1 MDKRNILEPKLR
13 WATPGGRGFGVT
25 SASSSQAPTASQSTS
40 RGPSHAS
47 SSSSYASAS
56 IPYTFSGPPAASQ
69 SYMSGSTSYTAP
81 APTAAQQEAARKQ
94 AEAFA
99 KAAELRNILNNLEKV
114 DDEGRR
120 TSLLDT
126 LCSTEDVLALPMH
139 PNPPGIQT
147 GDLKVNLLK
156 HQVSPRRSTHD
167 PLTNSLGFRVRLY
180 NGV

>member
-13 WATPGGRGFGVT
+13 WATPGGHGFGGA
-25 SASSSQAPTASQSTS
+25 SASSSQAPAASQSTS

-69 SYMSGSTSYTAP
+69 SYMSRSASYTAP

-120 TSLLDT
+120 SSLLDT
-126 LCSTEDVLALPMH
+126 LCSVEDILSSPLH
-139 PNPPGIQT
+139 PNPPGIEGRQ
-147 GDLKVNLLK
+147 LKVNLLK
-156 HQVSPRRSTHD
+156 HQVHISYY
-167 PLTNSLGFRVRLY
+167 V
-180 NGV
+180 

>member
-13 WATPGGRGFGVT
+13 WATPGGRGFSIG
-25 SASSSQAPTASQSTS
+25 SASSSQAPAASQSTS

-69 SYMSGSTSYTAP
+69 SYTSGSTSYTAP

-120 TSLLDT
+120 SSLLDT
-126 LCSTEDVLALPMH
+126 LCSVDDVLSLPVH
-139 PNPPGIQT
+139 DDPPGIEK
-147 GDLKVNLLK
+147 GNLRVDLLK
-156 HQVSPRRSTHD
+156 HQVSCRIQ
-167 PLTNSLGFRVRLY
+167 RVWG
-180 NGV
+180 NV